1 MTLQNQKPLFNIPE
15 HITYLNTAYI
25 SPSFKSVEKAGI
37 DAVLRK
43 SQPFDITASDF
54 FDPVTEVKKLFARL
68 VEADD
73 YNRVATIP
81 SVSYGIANVTNNIHL
96 KANDEV
102 IVLEGQ
108 FPSNVY
114 PWQVLTE
121 KYGAKLVT
129 IKTPETSVDTVK
141 QWNLDIL
148 NTINDRTAVVAMGHI
163 HWSNGVLFDLKAIR
177 EKTKQHNALLI
188 IDGSQSIGVLPFSVK
203 ELQPDALICA
213 GYKWLFG
220 PYACG
225 YAYYGSYFDDGIPIE
240 NSWINRVHSEN
251 FAGLTAYE
259 SEYRPLSNRYMMGE
273 SGSFIAIAMQKEAL
287 KQLIEW
293 TPQAIQNYCYE
304 ISSDAVEA
312 LKSLGC
318 HIEDCEN
325 RSHHMFGIKLPNGL
339 DIDSFKHLLNE
350 YHIYLSFRGNYIR
363 ISCHLFN
370 TKDDFDKL
378 VKCMALAL
386 QKSKGF
392 GRIY

>member
-1 MTLQNQKPLFNIPE
+1 MNLQNQKPLFSIPE
-15 HITYLNTAYI
+15 HITYLNTAYF

-37 DAVLRK
+37 DAVLSK
-43 SQPFDITASDF
+43 SQPFEIRASDF
-54 FDPVTEVKKLFARL
+54 FEPVNEVKKLFARL
-68 VEADD
+68 VEVDD
-73 YNRVATIP
+73 YNRIATIP
-81 SVSYGIANVTNNIHL
+81 SVSYGIANVANNIHL
-96 KANDEV
+96 NEDDEI

-114 PWQVLTE
+114 QWQVLV
-121 KYGAKLVT
+121 KKFGAKLVT
-129 IKTPETSVDTVK
+129 IKMPETSVETVK

-148 NTINDRTAVVAMGHI
+148 NAINDKTALVAMGHI

-177 EKTKQHNALLI
+177 EKTRQHNALLI
-188 IDGSQSIGVLPFSVK
+188 IDGSQSVGALPFSVK
-203 ELQPDALICA
+203 ELEPDALICA

-225 YAYYGSYFDDGIPIE
+225 YGYYGPYFDNGIPIE
-240 NSWINRVHSEN
+240 NSWINRMHSEN
-251 FAGLTAYE
+251 FAGLTSYE
-259 SEYRPLSNRYMMGE
+259 SEYRPFANRYMMGE

-293 TPQAIQNYCYE
+293 TPKAIQDYCYE
-304 ISSDAVEA
+304 ISYEAVEA

-318 HIEDCEN
+318 QIEDCEN
-325 RSHHMFGIKLPNGL
+325 RSHHLFGIKLPEGL
-339 DIDSFKHLLNE
+339 NIDNFKLLLKE
-350 YHIYLSFRGNYIR
+350 HHIYLSFRGNYIR
-363 ISCHLFN
+363 VSCHLFN

-378 VKCMALAL
+378 VKCMAKAL